1 MIKSIYSCVKPRVKH
16 DNTLNEPFTCNI
28 GVRQGECLSPFLFAT
43 YVNDLE
49 AELARKGVAG
59 INIGMINLNILLY
72 ADDIILF
79 GKKPTD
85 LQNALNYLEEYC
97 NKWKLTVNTNKTKI
111 MVFRKGGRLP
121 NNLNF
126 VYGNINISIVNKF
139 CYLGVVFTSGGSS
152 FETHFFLSG

>member
-79 GKKPTD
+79 GKKTNRFTECFELSRRV
-85 LQNALNYLEEYC
+85 LQ
-97 NKWKLTVNTNKTKI
+97 
-111 MVFRKGGRLP
+111 
-121 NNLNF
+121 
-126 VYGNINISIVNKF
+126 
-139 CYLGVVFTSGGSS
+139 
-152 FETHFFLSG
+152 